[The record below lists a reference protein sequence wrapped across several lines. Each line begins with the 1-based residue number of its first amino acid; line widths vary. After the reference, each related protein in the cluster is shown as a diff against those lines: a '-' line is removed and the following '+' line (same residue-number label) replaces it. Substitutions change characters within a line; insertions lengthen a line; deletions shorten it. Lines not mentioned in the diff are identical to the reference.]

1 MIALG
6 PVTAARSRATAAS
19 SPSCPGRLCLRIVT
33 PRSILLKQRRREQPT
48 SSEDLYP
55 DQPTAVV
62 EVEVDCTA
70 LDLKVNYLDS
80 GRETRFP

>member
-1 MIALG
+1 MLAVDRHRLPLSG
-6 PVTAARSRATAAS
+6 EAAS
-19 SPSCPGRLCLRIVT
+19 SPSCSGRLCPSMVV

-62 EVEVDCTA
+62 EIEVDCSV
-70 LDLKVNYLDS
+70 LDLKVNHLGS
-80 GRETRFP
+80 GRATRLP